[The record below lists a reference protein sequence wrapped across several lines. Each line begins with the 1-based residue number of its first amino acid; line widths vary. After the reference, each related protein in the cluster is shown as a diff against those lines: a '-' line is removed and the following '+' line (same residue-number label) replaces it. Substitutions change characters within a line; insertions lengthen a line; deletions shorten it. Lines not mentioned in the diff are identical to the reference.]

1 MATSDHG
8 RAVMA
13 AQGGGPAT
21 GAPGSFLH
29 ERGVVKLTQFA
40 LGVDL
45 GTGSARAFLFDGS
58 GRRHGGVRLRYT
70 WRLSNDGAV
79 EANADDAADLT
90 FNAMDGALAHLPAGG
105 SIVAVGFSTLW
116 HTLLGVDGS
125 GRPVTPVIG
134 WNDARATD
142 AARSLRRCLD
152 GEQVH
157 QRTGAMLHP
166 SYPPARLAW
175 LRTTQP
181 ELFQRVER
189 WMSLPEYLWLR
200 LTGTHVADVSIA
212 AGSGLLNR
220 FTLEWDDE
228 VCEAVGVTSH
238 QLGTIAAGNAAMVA
252 GHEVPLTGGSG
263 VSPPGGRW
271 PQLRAATWRV
281 PVGDGACANIGSG
294 STDARSVALSIGT
307 SAAMRTV
314 VHDGTAAIP
323 AGLWSYRLDADTA
336 LLGGAISN
344 GGIVRSWLQSLLK
357 LPDDDVELDTLLSA
371 RQPAAHGLDMLPFL
385 AGERTPDWPLDATA
399 VIAGLRAATSP
410 LDLLQAG
417 LEAVA
422 YRLLLVRRLIA
433 DAAPSAVTIIA
444 SGGAMRQSPYWAQ
457 LLTDVF
463 GEPIQV
469 AADAETS
476 SRGAALLALQAAGEI
491 ADFRSLPP
499 VTTTT
504 LEPDPQR
511 HRAHAAAF
519 IRHKELAGRF
529 SV

>member
-1 MATSDHG
+1 MGASPG
-8 RAVMA
+8 APRRR
-13 AQGGGPAT
+13 PAT
-21 GAPGSFLH
+21 DAPGSFLH
-29 ERGVVKLTQFA
+29 ERAVVKLTRFA

-45 GTGSARAFLFDGS
+45 GTGSARAFLFDTT

-70 WRLSNDGAV
+70 WRLSSDGAV
-79 EANADDAADLT
+79 EVDADDVANLT
-90 FNAMDGALAHLPAGG
+90 FNAMDGALAYLPVGG
-105 SIVAVGFSTLW
+105 SIAAVGFSTLW

-125 GRPVTPVIG
+125 GRPMTPVIG

-142 AARSLRRCLD
+142 AALSLRSHLD
-152 GEQVH
+152 GERVH

-166 SYPPARLAW
+166 SYPPARIAW
-175 LRTTQP
+175 LRATQP
-181 ELFQRVER
+181 ELFHRVDR

-200 LTGTHVADVSIA
+200 LTGSHVADVSIA

-228 VCEAVGVTSH
+228 VCDAVGITPH
-238 QLGTIAAGNAAMVA
+238 QLGTVAAGSSAMVP
-252 GHEVPLTGGSG
+252 GYEVPLTGGSRD
-263 VSPPGGRW
+263 SPPGGGRW
-271 PQLRAATWRV
+271 PQLRDAIWRL

-294 STDARSVALSIGT
+294 CTDARSIALSIGT
-307 SAAMRTV
+307 SAAMRVV
-314 VHDGTAAIP
+314 VHGTGAIP
-323 AGLWSYRLDADTA
+323 AGLWSYRLDGETA

-344 GGIVRSWLQSLLK
+344 GGIVRSWLRSLLK

-385 AGERTPDWPLDATA
+385 AGERTPDWPLHATA

-417 LEAVA
+417 LESVA
-422 YRLLLVRRLIA
+422 YRLLLVRRLIVA
-433 DAAPSAVTIIA
+433 AAPSATTLVA
-444 SGGAMRQSPYWAQ
+444 SGGAIRQSPYWAQ

-476 SRGAALLALQAAGEI
+476 SRGAALLALRAAGEI
-491 ADFRSLPP
+491 ADLVSLPP
-499 VTTTT
+499 VSATT
-504 LEPDPQR
+504 LEPDARR

-519 IRHKELAGRF
+519 VRHAGLAGRF
-529 SV
+529 PF

>member
-1 MATSDHG
+1 
-8 RAVMA
+8 
-13 AQGGGPAT
+13 
-21 GAPGSFLH
+21 LH
-29 ERGVVKLTQFA
+29 ERDVVKLTTFA

-45 GTGSARAFLFDGS
+45 GTGSARAFLFDGTGS
-58 GRRHGGVRLRYT
+58 RHGGVRLRYT

-79 EANADDAADLT
+79 EVDADDVVDLT
-90 FNAMDGALAHLPAGG
+90 FSAMDGALAHLPAGG
-105 SIVAVGFSTLW
+105 SIAAVGFSTLW
-116 HTLLGVDGS
+116 HTLLGVDRS

-134 WNDARATD
+134 WNDSRATE
-142 AARSLRRCLD
+142 AARSLRARLD
-152 GEQVH
+152 GERVH

-166 SYPPARLAW
+166 SYPPARMAW

-181 ELFQRVER
+181 ELFERVER

-220 FTLEWDDE
+220 HTLEWDDE
-228 VCEAVGVTSH
+228 VCEAVGVAPP
-238 QLGTIAAGNAAMVA
+238 QLGTIAAGNAAMVP
-252 GHEVPLTGGSG
+252 GHEVPLTGGNPVRPPAG
-263 VSPPGGRW
+263 VRW
-271 PQLRAATWRV
+271 PMLRDAIWRM

-294 STDARSVALSIGT
+294 STDARSIALSIGT
-307 SAAMRTV
+307 SAAMRAV
-314 VHDGTAAIP
+314 VHDCTGAIP

-344 GGIVRSWLQSLLK
+344 GGIVRSWLRSLLK

-385 AGERTPDWPLDATA
+385 AGERTPDWPLHATA

-417 LEAVA
+417 LESVA

-433 DAAPSAVTIIA
+433 DAAPSAATIVA
-444 SGGAMRQSPYWAQ
+444 SGGAIRQSPYWAQ

-491 ADFRSLPP
+491 ADLGSLPP
-499 VTTTT
+499 VLTTT
-504 LEPDPQR
+504 LEPDARR
-511 HRAHAAAF
+511 HRVHAAAF
-519 IRHKELAGRF
+519 IRHADLAGRF
-529 SV
+529 SF

>member
-1 MATSDHG
+1 
-8 RAVMA
+8 
-13 AQGGGPAT
+13 
-21 GAPGSFLH
+21 LH
-29 ERGVVKLTQFA
+29 ERDVVKLTRFA

-45 GTGSARAFLFDGS
+45 GTGSARAFLFDGT

-70 WRLSNDGAV
+70 WRLSSDGAV
-79 EANADDAADLT
+79 EVAADDVVDLT
-90 FNAMDGALAHLPAGG
+90 FNAMDGAVAQLPSTGRITG
-105 SIVAVGFSTLW
+105 VGFSALW
-116 HTLLGVDGS
+116 HTLLGVDSSGS
-125 GRPVTPVIG
+125 PVTSVIG

-142 AARSLRRCLD
+142 AALALRSRLD
-152 GEQVH
+152 GERVH

-166 SYPPARLAW
+166 SYPPARIAW
-175 LRTTQP
+175 LRTTRP
-181 ELFQRVER
+181 ELFQRVVR

-220 FTLEWDDE
+220 FTLAWDDE
-228 VCEAVGVTSH
+228 VCEAVGVTPH
-238 QLGTIAAGNAAMVA
+238 QLATIAAGSAAMIP
-252 GHEVPLTGGSG
+252 GHEVPLTGGSRD
-263 VSPPGGRW
+263 SPPGGGRW
-271 PQLRAATWRV
+271 PQLRDATWRM

-294 STDARSVALSIGT
+294 STDARSIALSIGT
-307 SAAMRTV
+307 SAAMRIV

-344 GGIVRSWLQSLLK
+344 GGIVRNWLRSLLK

-385 AGERTPDWPLDATA
+385 AGERTPDWPLHATA

-417 LEAVA
+417 LESVA

-433 DAAPSAVTIIA
+433 RAAPSAVTVVA
-444 SGGAMRQSPYWAQ
+444 SGGAIRQSPYWAQ

-491 ADFRSLPP
+491 ADLGSLPP
-499 VTTTT
+499 VLTTT
-504 LEPDPQR
+504 LEPDTRR

-519 IRHKELAGRF
+519 SRHTELAGRF
-529 SV
+529 SF